1 MADSSATPSRIPRLA
16 LQLYSLRSLALP
28 FETQLRRAA
37 EAGYSGVET
46 VGTHGLDA
54 ERAAAAL
61 AATGVSVC
69 SSHVA
74 LDALENDLASVCRFQ
89 LAVGNTTVVVPW
101 LPPELRGRDA
111 DSWQALGRR
120 LGALGRRCRRHG
132 VRLLYHNHDFE
143 LAAVDGRPGLGWLLE
158 AAAPDE
164 LGLEPDLGWIRRAG
178 LDPASLLAEHS
189 GRCPRVHLK
198 DVARPGEQA
207 GEGGWADIGDGVL
220 EWDSLLPAC
229 RDAGAE
235 WYVVEH
241 DAPRDPLAS
250 ARRSARALAG
260 RL

>member
-1 MADSSATPSRIPRLA
+1 MTDSRATPVRIPRLA

-28 FETQLRRAA
+28 FASQLRHAA
-37 EAGYSGVET
+37 AAGYSGVET

-54 ERAAAAL
+54 ERVAEAVAAA
-61 AATGVSVC
+61 GVTVC

-74 LDALENDLASVCRFQ
+74 LDTLEADLTGVCRFQ
-89 LAVGNTTVVVPW
+89 LAVGNATVVVPW

-111 DSWQALGRR
+111 GSWQALGRR
-120 LGALGRRCRRHG
+120 LGALGRRCRERG

-143 LAAVDGRPGLGWLLE
+143 LTPVDGRTGLAWLLD
-158 AAAPDE
+158 AAADDE

-178 LDPASLLAEHS
+178 HDPASLLAEHA

-198 DVARPGEQA
+198 DVARPGENVD
-207 GEGGWADIGDGVL
+207 EVGWADVGDGVL
-220 EWDSLLPAC
+220 AWEELLPAC
-229 RDAGAE
+229 RTAGAE

-250 ARRSARALAG
+250 AQRSARSLAD